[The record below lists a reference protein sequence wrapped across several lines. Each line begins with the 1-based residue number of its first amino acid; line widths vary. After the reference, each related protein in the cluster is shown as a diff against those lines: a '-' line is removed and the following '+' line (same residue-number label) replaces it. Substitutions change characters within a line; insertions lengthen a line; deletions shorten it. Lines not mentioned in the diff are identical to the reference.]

1 MRTFFVGKNF
11 KEDALRINQIENI
24 YYDIDK
30 KISIFNTDRSKDA
43 TYNIFVKKNDK
54 LTHSFL
60 TQKRISII
68 TIIGDTVIASYSTG
82 NIIKIIS
89 FQI

>member
-1 MRTFFVGKNF
+1 MRSFFVGKNF
-11 KEDALRINQIENI
+11 KEDALRINHIENI

-43 TYNIFVKKNDK
+43 TLFVKKNDK